1 MRHLVLIGLGL
12 VLLLAGCGLFQQP
25 AIITAFEALPSP
37 VSFGMPAIFSWT
49 LTTNNSASLTCTINF
64 GDGQQTQFMA
74 ARCSNGSATHAYAN
88 SGTFT
93 AVITASTGSSTTSA
107 IISVY
112 VTAPTSPTNLCPAP
126 SSSASA
132 QSASQQSVP
141 QGMGDFSRP
150 HVPGELIIYRGTASL
165 QSADFTGA
173 VGSLGLSSAQSLGH
187 GWVLYK
193 TAGNAKTAAGALV
206 GRGLARY
213 AQPNYLYRP
222 TGLSTPNDPLYTGG
236 GAQNPEQQLFKPLH
250 MPAAWSHL
258 STPLPCTP
266 VVAVLDTA
274 FNTGLPD
281 LAGNLITPAHNAVDN
296 NSNVAPG
303 PAPPGCSTCSSTT
316 EWNHGMSVAG
326 LVDAVTDNGIGVAG
340 VGYNL
345 VKVLPI
351 KVFQW
356 EANGSGGYSVQA
368 TTVSITKGV
377 DYAINH
383 GAQVINMSLGGS
395 GNDPALDSA
404 LSKATGL
411 GVVSIAAAGNKGVTP
426 VLYPASLASTI
437 AVGSVQLNGTT
448 RSGFSSYGKALEVMA
463 PGGNVSP
470 SELVPVLSLE
480 DGRYLQSAGTS
491 FSAPQVSGIVALYM
505 AEYYGAYGTLPSYS
519 RVETCLEQTASNDGT
534 RTNEMGYGT
543 VQADQVLSNATYC
556 FP

>member
-1 MRHLVLIGLGL
+1 M
-12 VLLLAGCGLFQQP
+12 
-25 AIITAFEALPSP
+25 
-37 VSFGMPAIFSWT
+37 
-49 LTTNNSASLTCTINF
+49 
-64 GDGQQTQFMA
+64 
-74 ARCSNGSATHAYAN
+74 
-88 SGTFT
+88 
-93 AVITASTGSSTTSA
+93 
-107 IISVY
+107 
-112 VTAPTSPTNLCPAP
+112 
-126 SSSASA
+126 
-132 QSASQQSVP
+132 
-141 QGMGDFSRP
+141 
-150 HVPGELIIYRGTASL
+150 PGEVIVYRGTASL
-165 QSADFTGA
+165 RSAASAQT

-187 GWVLYK
+187 GWALYK
-193 TAGNAKTAAGALV
+193 TAGNAKTAAVALV

-213 AQPNYLYRP
+213 AQPNYLYHP
-222 TGLSTPNDPLYTGG
+222 TGLSTPDDPLYTGG
-236 GAQNPEQQLFKPLH
+236 GARNPERQFFKVLH

-281 LAGNLITPAHNAVDN
+281 LAGNLITPAYNAVDN
-296 NSNVAPG
+296 NSNVGPG
-303 PAPPGCSTCSSTT
+303 PAPSGCSTCSSTT
-316 EWNHGMSVAG
+316 EWNHGMGVAG

-340 VGYNL
+340 IGYNL

-356 EANGSGGYSVQA
+356 EADGSGGYSLQA
-368 TTVSITKGV
+368 TTASITKGV

-404 LSKATGL
+404 LSKAAGL
-411 GVVSIAAAGNKGVTP
+411 GVAPVAAAGNTGTTP

-437 AVGSVQLNGTT
+437 AVGSVRLDGIT
-448 RSGFSSYGKALEVMA
+448 RSGFSNYGKALEVMA

-470 SELVPVLSLE
+470 SELVPVLSLK
-480 DGRYLQSAGTS
+480 DGRYLQGAGTS
-491 FSAPQVSGIVALYM
+491 FSAPLVSGVAALYM
-505 AEYYGAYGTLPSYS
+505 AEYYGKYGVLPGYGQ
-519 RVETCLEQTASNDGT
+519 VKTCLEQTAGNNGT